1 MLYDKDIREPLFD
14 YCEEQFGKIRIL
26 EEKQMG
32 KSRADVVMIL
42 DGLLVGIEIKS
53 DADTYARLARQVK
66 DYDKVYDYNIV
77 AVGSTHAL
85 HIAEHVPEWWGI
97 ITVEEIDGK
106 ADFYFYR
113 QMQLNPKA
121 ELRRQLELMWRP
133 ELVRIQEL
141 NALPRYKEKSKAFV
155 MDKLAEKVAPE
166 ILKKQM
172 TDELFERDYTL
183 IAEEIN
189 QFRAE
194 NAKKPRRTVRKRR
207 TGTRRRRTKKA
218 K

>member
-113 QMQLNPKA
+113 RMQLNPKA

-189 QFRAE
+189 QFRIE